1 MIKLS
6 LLKLE
11 TEPWLSDLDYNMIIS
26 DLIANEAVL
35 KLDTIIHHH
44 VSTRLQ
50 HSLRVSY
57 VAYVNAKFMGL
68 DYKACA
74 RAGLLHDLFYFRP
87 KDVNFKRGSKYIH
100 PRIALYNARKLTDIN
115 DTEADI
121 IVHHMWLTGTSTAFD
136 RPHTKEGR
144 LVSMIDKQVAQF
156 EFKMLMKS
164 KWNCRDKWKDL
175 PNFELFQFH

>member
-87 KDVNFKRGSKYIH
+87 KDVNFERGSKYIH
-100 PRIALYNARKLTDIN
+100 PRIALYN
-115 DTEADI
+115 
-121 IVHHMWLTGTSTAFD
+121 
-136 RPHTKEGR
+136 
-144 LVSMIDKQVAQF
+144 
-156 EFKMLMKS
+156 
-164 KWNCRDKWKDL
+164 
-175 PNFELFQFH
+175 